1 MGVEMLR
8 EPIDND
14 ETLML
19 GGLTIP
25 GPSRAGRGS
34 SRNPLRTRAS
44 EDTAS

>member
-1 MGVEMLR
+1 MGVETLR
-8 EPIDND
+8 ESIDND

-25 GPSRAGRGS
+25 GPIRAGRGG

-44 EDTAS
+44 EDTES